1 MLSKEVPVTL
11 SMTKDVESLLEK
23 MPIETCFITHYIWM
37 SKLGTLL
44 FDLSEDTGKWV
55 LLPCAASCKTFFL
68 EEL

>member
-1 MLSKEVPVTL
+1 
-11 SMTKDVESLLEK
+11 
-23 MPIETCFITHYIWM
+23 
-37 SKLGTLL
+37 LGTLL